1 MKVIRRLDNHQLKC
15 QNTRRQTDQLNE
27 TSEIEASAT
36 PPTIGT
42 MAPSTHGVG
51 VWEEVSK

>member
-15 QNTRRQTDQLNE
+15 QDTRRQTDQLNE

-51 VWEEVSK
+51 V

>member
-1 MKVIRRLDNHQLKC
+1 
-15 QNTRRQTDQLNE
+15 LNE

-42 MAPSTHGVG
+42 MALSTYGVG
-51 VWEEVSK
+51 F

>member
-15 QNTRRQTDQLNE
+15 RQTDQLNE

-51 VWEEVSK
+51 V